1 VARITAEG
9 LQVSDLSVPADGT
22 RSVRSL
28 LARHVRR
35 TLEILLTLPTDG
47 LDNTTSLT
55 FMRVRTAVQRAV
67 KDRAAARRVQQMVHR
82 VVLSGPIHAAY
93 RCLLTEETRA
103 AYPERMSTLV
113 PELLAQMS
121 IAGLLPGEGIFWPAA
136 VDAVAW
142 VPAGVVLR
150 LPGDADG
157 IHFSPYALQIRGGS
171 FDGQSVAFGSESEI
185 SAAGVTVDR
194 SFSVVSGRMFL
205 STHDTNPLSDFEA
218 HPDKEG
224 NSIDLSDR
232 PASEW
237 VDSLKL
243 SLDYIEKG
251 LPELRAEMEL
261 VMQQWIPVGYE
272 PERHLSASY
281 QEAIGQAYLTL
292 HPNTFTMMEAMV
304 HEFQHNKVNALLNL
318 DPLLENAFYPLFSS
332 PVRPD
337 PRPLHG
343 VLLAV
348 HAFLPVAELYFRLED
363 AGLADVSRPD
373 VQRRIQQIVE
383 GNNAGMDVLRENAE
397 WTLTGADFFAQ
408 LDTLDSAHMAR
419 LGL

>member
-1 VARITAEG
+1 MARTTAEG
-9 LQVSDLSVPADGT
+9 LTVSDLSVPADGS

-35 TLEILLTLPTDG
+35 TLEILLSLPTDG
-47 LDNTTSLT
+47 LDSTTALT
-55 FMRVRTAVQRAV
+55 FVRTRAVVQRAV
-67 KDRAAARRVQQMVHR
+67 KDPAAARRVQQMVHR

-93 RCLLTEETRA
+93 RCLLNQETRG
-103 AYPERMSTLV
+103 AYPERMATLV

-150 LPGDADG
+150 LPDDAEG
-157 IHFSPYALQIRGGS
+157 VHFSPYALQIRGGS
-171 FDGQSVAFGSESEI
+171 SDGQNI
-185 SAAGVTVDR
+185 SFDSGAEMPSSGVTVDR

-237 VDSLKL
+237 VDSLKQ
-243 SLDYIEKG
+243 SLDFIEKG
-251 LPELRAEMEL
+251 LPELRAEMEI

-318 DPLLENAFYPLFSS
+318 DPLLENAFFPLFSS

-363 AGLADVSRPD
+363 AGVAEVNRPD
-373 VQRRIQQIVE
+373 VKRRIQQIVE
-383 GNNAGMDVLRENAE
+383 GNHAGVDVLRENAE
-397 WTLTGADFFAQ
+397 WTPTGAAFFAQ
-408 LDTLDSAHMAR
+408 LDALDTAHTTRM
-419 LGL
+419 GL